1 MSYFMRYIST
11 DTAPITLAQLEQ
23 ALQAVN
29 PHYRIVNNVLYLGD
43 DVYGDLEINLP
54 GDALFADEITELQ
67 ETVSDTR
74 SKQKRTVL
82 ETLQQATAIVAVQV
96 LWQNREMET
105 TLQALD
111 PLWTWLLAHWQGL
124 LQVDGEGYYTQ
135 TKLLL
140 KVEE

>member
-29 PHYRIVNNVLYLGD
+29 SRYRIVNNVLHLGD

-54 GDALFADEITELQ
+54 GDELFADEITELQ

-105 TLQALD
+105 TLQGLD
-111 PLWTWLLAHWQGL
+111 PLWTWLLAHRQGL
-124 LQVDGEGYYTQ
+124 LQVDGEGYCTIP
-135 TKLLL
+135 K
-140 KVEE
+140 